1 MKLHLGCG
9 FKKLDGFVNVD
20 IRPETE
26 CDIIDDV
33 ATLKNFKEESAEMIY
48 ACHVLEHFNRKTY
61 LIVLKRW
68 SEILKSGG
76 MLRLSV
82 PDLYK
87 VSELHYTKKYTLKQ
101 LMGFLYGGQNYSEN
115 FHYIGFDFDMLKED
129 LENLGFKN
137 VHIWDWKKAEHGSVD
152 DFSQAYLPHMD
163 KESGELMSLNIQA
176 IKK

>member
-9 FKKLDGFVNVD
+9 FKKLNGFVNVD

-26 CDIIDDV
+26 CDIVDDV
-33 ATLKNFKEESAEMIY
+33 AVLKNFKNESADMIY
-48 ACHVLEHFNRKTY
+48 ACHVLEHFNRNTY
-61 LIVLKRW
+61 LKTLIRW

-76 MLRLSV
+76 ILRLSV

-115 FHYIGFDFDMLKED
+115 FHYIGFDFDTLKED
-129 LENLGFKN
+129 LESIGFSN
-137 VHIWDWKKAEHGSVD
+137 VDIWNWKEVEHGSVD

-163 KESGELMSLNIQA
+163 KENGELLSLNIQA
-176 IKK
+176 TKL